1 MKMAGNWGRMIFFAL
16 VLMIGIIAIFAFN
29 SSGSKGIE
37 ERFSSAIGIST
48 DEEEQGNESTPGFS
62 LEGNPLL
69 YVIVLALL
77 GGVCWAV
84 YRKFGT

>member
-1 MKMAGNWGRMIFFAL
+1 MAGNWGRMVFFAL
-16 VLMIGIIAIFAFN
+16 LLLIGIIAIFAFN

-37 ERFSSAIGIST
+37 ERFSSALGISA
-48 DEEEQGNESTPGFS
+48 DEEEPGNETPGFS

-69 YVIVLALL
+69 YVFVLALL
-77 GGVCWAV
+77 GGVCWVV